1 MENSLAVLGSL
12 LFLFITLLTV
22 TTATAT
28 ATTIESA
35 EREVIA
41 AAEEWDAAALEIL
54 DICYPISQ
62 NLDEQSLLICDN
74 AIAGMQYFC
83 EFQRIEQ
90 LTIDNTPSCNDPRI
104 DSYLDARNKLS
115 Y

>member
-1 MENSLAVLGSL
+1 MKSLAVLGSL

-22 TTATAT
+22 TTATATATAT

-62 NLDEQSLLICDN
+62 ILDEQSLFICDN

-104 DSYLDARNKLS
+104 DSYLDAIK
-115 Y
+115 

>member
-1 MENSLAVLGSL
+1 MKSLAVLGSL

-28 ATTIESA
+28 ATATTIESA
-35 EREVIA
+35 ERKVIA

-62 NLDEQSLLICDN
+62 ILDEQSLFICDN
-74 AIAGMQYFC
+74 AIAGIQYFC
-83 EFQRIEQ
+83 EFQRTEQ

-104 DSYLDARNKLS
+104 DSYLDARK
-115 Y
+115 

>member
-1 MENSLAVLGSL
+1 MEKSLVVLGSL

-22 TTATAT
+22 TTTAT

-41 AAEEWDAAALEIL
+41 AAEEWDAAVLEIL
-54 DICYPISQ
+54 DICYPTSQ
-62 NLDEQSLLICDN
+62 ILDEQSLFICDN

-90 LTIDNTPSCNDPRI
+90 LTIDNTPSCKDSRI